1 MTAGSN
7 EAVILALRP
16 GHNTLQARR
25 ALRFVV
31 MVGIVSLFADMT
43 YEGARSINGQF
54 LGVLGAS
61 GFWVSAIAGMGELAG
76 YGLRMFT
83 GWLADRTGRYWA
95 VTIAGFAVNLLA
107 VPLMALAG
115 HWEIAGLLI
124 IGERIGKGIRTP
136 ARDAMLS
143 HAGRSLGSG
152 WAFGLHEALD
162 QTGATV
168 GPLLVTLVLFLR
180 HDYHTAYALLLLPA
194 ACALFAL
201 LLARM
206 AFPTPRDLEPPLHVP
221 VVNSNRRF
229 LLYLVGTSLVAA
241 GFADY
246 SLIAFHAHATHVM
259 ADVWIPPLYAL
270 GMVAA
275 AVSALAFGRL
285 FDRYGVVALLLATAL
300 SALFAPC
307 VFLGGPVWIAA
318 GVALW
323 GVGVGAHESVM
334 RAAVSQLFPPD
345 RRASAFGTFN
355 AVFGVAWFLGSLALG
370 WAYEHALWGVVAL
383 SVALQFLGMPLL
395 LFARAPKSP
404 FSILPGRNT
413 P

>member
-1 MTAGSN
+1 MSTGQ
-7 EAVILALRP
+7 EAVILTLRP
-16 GHNTLQARR
+16 GRNSPYARR

-31 MVGIVSLFADMT
+31 MIGVVSLFADMT

-54 LGVLGAS
+54 LGVLGAT
-61 GFWVSAIAGMGELAG
+61 GFWVAAIAGMGELAG

-95 VTIAGFAVNLLA
+95 ITMAGFALNLLV

-115 HWEIAGLLI
+115 HWEVAGLLI

-168 GPLLVTLVLFLR
+168 GPLLVTLVLFLHR
-180 HDYHTAYALLLLPA
+180 GYHAAYALLLLPA
-194 ACALFAL
+194 ICALSAL
-201 LLARM
+201 WLARL
-206 AFPTPRDLEPPLHVP
+206 AFPSPRDLEPSLYVP

-229 LLYLVGTSLVAA
+229 VLYLAGTSLVAA

-246 SLIAFHAHATHVM
+246 SLIAFHAHATRVL
-259 ADVWIPPLYAL
+259 ADLWIPPLYAL
-270 GMVAA
+270 GMLAA
-275 AVSALAFGRL
+275 AFSALAFGRL
-285 FDRYGVVALLLATAL
+285 FDRYGVTVLLLATAL

-307 VFLGGPVWIAA
+307 VFLGGPAWIAV
-318 GVALW
+318 GVVLW
-323 GVGVGAHESVM
+323 GIGVGAHESVM
-334 RAAVSQLFPPD
+334 RAAVSRLFPPD
-345 RRASAFGTFN
+345 RRASAFGVFN

-383 SVALQFLGMPLL
+383 SVALQLLGMPLL
-395 LFARAPKSP
+395 LFARPSESP
-404 FSILPGRNT
+404 RPSFHGSTT